1 MATAGAT
8 VGSRVP
14 SLRGT
19 RVVELRELR
28 VAGGLMLGAAAVRPL
43 VGSPGL
49 PCPLRALTGI
59 PCPFCGMTTSV
70 TSTVWLDLRDAFAA
84 NPMGI
89 VFVAFAVLLLLR
101 RRWERV
107 TVPVAVAPVAM
118 LGMWLFELQRFD
130 VL

>member
-1 MATAGAT
+1 MAAVGSTVGAT
-8 VGSRVP
+8 VASFRA
-14 SLRGT
+14 T

-49 PCPLRALTGI
+49 PCPLRTLTGI

-70 TSTVWLDLRDAFAA
+70 TSTVWFDVRDAFAA

-89 VFVAFAVLLLLR
+89 VFVVFAVLLLLR

-107 TVPVAVAPVAM
+107 TVPVVIVPIAM
-118 LGMWLFELQRFD
+118 AGMWVFELRRFD
-130 VL
+130 IL